1 MYRTDKI
8 AVALT
13 AAWVRNGNGAANQE
27 PKDIADFYRA
37 VCEASD
43 FFPFLQAQRAAN
55 RRTPMSL
62 ARRYLPLK
70 DGLVFSRKALVPARK
85 SSVDATKPK

>member
-43 FFPFLQAQRAAN
+43 FFLFYRLNVLLTANADVVGPPLSSSKGWIGFL
-55 RRTPMSL
+55 
-62 ARRYLPLK
+62 
-70 DGLVFSRKALVPARK
+70 
-85 SSVDATKPK
+85 